1 MMHVGT
7 SLADEVFAMTEIR
20 RILCPI
26 DFSDESR
33 HALAHAIAVAGWYGS
48 AITLLHASHPEA
60 FTNPPLLFDEPP
72 HGPALIET
80 AMRAAEEEMRKWSQS
95 VTAAGISADTL
106 VERGYPVGH
115 ILARAAALPADL
127 IVMGTHGRSGFERL
141 ILGSVTEKVLRKAT
155 CPVMAVPPPAVSAGK
170 LPYTRLLCPVD
181 FSDSSEAALRFACSL
196 AEEADARVTI
206 VHVFDWH
213 GDDDMMMA
221 RFDTAAYFEAV
232 ERQARERLDGLV
244 TDEARVWCKP
254 ETVTAHG
261 KPYREILALADAN
274 DVDLIVLGVRGRNPI
289 DLALFGSTAN
299 QIVRRARCPV
309 LTVPA
314 GR

>member
-1 MMHVGT
+1 MI
-7 SLADEVFAMTEIR
+7 EIQ

-26 DFSDESR
+26 DFSDQSR
-33 HALAHAIAVAGWYGS
+33 HALAHATAVAGWFGA
-48 AITLLHASHPEA
+48 AITLLHVCRPEA
-60 FTNPPLLFDEPP
+60 FTNPPLLFDELPG
-72 HGPALIET
+72 GPAMIES
-80 AMRAAEEEMRKWSQS
+80 ALRAADEEMPKWAQS
-95 VTAAGISADTL
+95 VTAAGVTVATR
-106 VERGYPVGH
+106 VERGDPVGH
-115 ILARAAALPADL
+115 ILACATALPVDL

-141 ILGSVTEKVLRKAT
+141 ILGSVTEKVLRKAS

-196 AEEADARVTI
+196 AEEADARLTI
-206 VHVFDWH
+206 VHVFDWR
-213 GDDDMMMA
+213 GDEDVMTA

-244 TDEARVWCKP
+244 TAEARVWCRP

-299 QIVRRARCPV
+299 QVVRRARCPV
-309 LTVPA
+309 VTIPA
-314 GR
+314 RRQA

>member
-1 MMHVGT
+1 MPMI
-7 SLADEVFAMTEIR
+7 EIR

-33 HALAHAIAVAGWYGS
+33 HALAHATAVARWYG
-48 AITLLHASHPEA
+48 AALTLLHVSHPEA
-60 FTNPPLLFDEPP
+60 FTNPPLLWDDLPR
-72 HGPALIET
+72 GPALIET
-80 AMRAAEEEMRKWSQS
+80 ALRAAQEEMVKWSES
-95 VTAAGISADTL
+95 ALAAGVEVDTL
-106 VERGYPVGH
+106 VERGYAVAH
-115 ILARAAALPADL
+115 ILAHAAARPADL
-127 IVMGTHGRSGFERL
+127 IVIGTHGRSGFERL
-141 ILGSVTEKVLRKAT
+141 VLGSVTEKVLRKAP

-181 FSDSSEAALRFACSL
+181 FSDSSEAALQFACSL
-196 AEEADARVTI
+196 AEEADARLTI
-206 VHVFDWH
+206 VHVFDWQP
-213 GDDDMMMA
+213 DEDRLTA
-221 RFDTAAYFEAV
+221 RFDTAAYFEV
-232 ERQARERLDGLV
+232 LEGQARERLDRLV
-244 TDEARVWCKP
+244 SDEARVWCRP

-289 DLALFGSTAN
+289 DLALFGSTAS

-314 GR
+314 RR